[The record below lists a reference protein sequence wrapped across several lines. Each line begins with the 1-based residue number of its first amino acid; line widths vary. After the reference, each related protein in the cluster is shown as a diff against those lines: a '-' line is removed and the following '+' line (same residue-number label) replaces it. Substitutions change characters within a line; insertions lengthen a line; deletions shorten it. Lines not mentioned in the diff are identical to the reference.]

1 MREKVKMNRFFSSL
15 GLAFILTTVFGCAA
29 TTLRSG
35 AEKIIVTRNSAPKS
49 CKFLGALVGEQ
60 GGALSGPFT
69 SNKNLAQGAWNDL
82 RNKALELG
90 ANYVQLEDTHA
101 GNTGSGGAW
110 SNGGGGSF
118 SQTDVTHAGNAYK
131 CPPEEILDCDFCD
144 SNAESLKLGDLESF
158 LTLGWNK

>member
-1 MREKVKMNRFFSSL
+1 MKKNVKTSQILSSL
-15 GLAFILTTVFGCAA
+15 GLAFILTSALGCSA
-29 TTLRSG
+29 TALRPG
-35 AEKIIVTRNSAPKS
+35 GERIVVSKNAAPKS
-49 CKFLGALVGEQ
+49 CKFLGALIGEQ

-101 GNTGSGGAW
+101 GNTGSGGGW
-110 SNGGGGSF
+110 NMGGGGSF

-131 CPPEEILDCDFCD
+131 CPPEDIGL
-144 SNAESLKLGDLESF
+144 
-158 LTLGWNK
+158 